1 MASYIVD
8 HRMHEREEF
17 ERRREE
23 RIEDLKALAAL
34 LGVKLGK
41 PK

>member
-8 HRMHEREEF
+8 HRMHEREQETK
-17 ERRREE
+17 RQEE

-41 PK
+41 G